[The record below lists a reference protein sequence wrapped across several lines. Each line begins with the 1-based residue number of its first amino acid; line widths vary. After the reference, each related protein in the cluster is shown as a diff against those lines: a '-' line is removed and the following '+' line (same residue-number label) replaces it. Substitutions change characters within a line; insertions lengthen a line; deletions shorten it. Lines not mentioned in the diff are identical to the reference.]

1 MAIATTPPNCWDVLT
16 LTQPQEA
23 TKEFSDTLSLT
34 REQMTPHMGAVYKK
48 EAMLI
53 LLISTFLCRTPH
65 DNTAIR
71 ISKAT
76 YS

>member
-1 MAIATTPPNCWDVLT
+1 MMRVGVSCVAIATTPPNCWDVLT

-48 EAMLI
+48 RGHAN
-53 LLISTFLCRTPH
+53 TPH
-65 DNTAIR
+65 LYLPVPNT
-71 ISKAT
+71 T
-76 YS
+76 